1 MKKSMCL
8 AALLLSGCATFEPR
22 SVGQNMYVLN
32 SPPPFAIK
40 QANAFCAKQGEIMTP
55 ESESLEELVFRCE
68 AENDG
73 K

>member
-1 MKKSMCL
+1 MNKSMCL
-8 AALLLSGCATFEPR
+8 AALLLSGCATFVPA
-22 SVGQNMYVLN
+22 SVGKNTYVLN

-55 ESESLEELVFRCE
+55 QSESFNELVFRCE
-68 AENDG
+68 AEDDG